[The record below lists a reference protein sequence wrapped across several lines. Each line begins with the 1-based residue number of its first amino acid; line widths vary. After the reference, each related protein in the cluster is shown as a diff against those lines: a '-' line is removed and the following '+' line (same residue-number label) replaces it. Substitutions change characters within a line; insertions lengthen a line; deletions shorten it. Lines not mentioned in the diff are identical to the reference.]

1 MGRTA
6 FAVVAALLTAHLAHA
21 AQAIPRVTTAPD
33 AQDLPRTDGWVV
45 LSVEDY
51 RTLRTRAFASA
62 PEPPPPVDAAL
73 TRIDYDLRLA
83 GDTVTGDARLT
94 IDVLKQGWVSVLVPP
109 GVLVRDA
116 RLDGRPT
123 AIVDGDPPRVLIARP
138 GRSSLT
144 LGLVVPL
151 TASAGTE
158 SIVLPPSGSAL
169 SAVSLVIP
177 RTGVDLSVSGGL
189 MVDHTESATETR
201 WTIYGRPGG
210 ALTFSWKRK
219 ADDHRATLPL
229 KTRARITEL
238 VALGE
243 DSTQVSTS
251 VHLEVSQGLA
261 RQAVLQLPPGL
272 VVNQVAG
279 ATVADWNADA
289 TNLTVTFLEPIATDT
304 SFLVTGETHAPREGA
319 VVIPIVRIPGAERET
334 GGIAVDVVGPGEIN
348 ERQPRNME
356 PADASDLGDIIAGHE
371 SPSMAAFQFAPLA
384 AGSASRALTVNVS
397 RYTPQAVLV
406 ANVEE
411 ARYEALAAEDG
422 KMLVW
427 ARYAVRNNQRSFL
440 AVTLPPQASLWSAS
454 LAGRPV
460 RPGLTA
466 DGGLLLPLQKGR
478 SGEEAPTFIVE
489 LTYIQQGAAW
499 TERGDAHV
507 ELPTSDLPVS
517 RSVLALHFSPRYGVD
532 ARPGPFRVTT
542 DPGPWRG
549 DLGIVVDA
557 ASVSAAAAPGT
568 RAEKDLQALMDRYK
582 KESGRSR
589 QGTVPIAIDF
599 PALGPSIYLAA
610 ELTAEAHAPSIDL
623 AYRRTGGR

>member
-189 MVDHTESATETR
+189 VVDHTESATETR

-289 TNLTVTFLEPIATDT
+289 TGLTVTFLEPIATDT
-304 SFLVTGETHAPREGA
+304 SFLVTGETRAPREGA
-319 VVIPIVRIPGAERET
+319 VVIPIVRIPAAERET

-356 PADASDLGDIIAGHE
+356 PADAVRSRRHHRGPRIA
-371 SPSMAAFQFAPLA
+371 
-384 AGSASRALTVNVS
+384 V
-397 RYTPQAVLV
+397 
-406 ANVEE
+406 
-411 ARYEALAAEDG
+411 DG
-422 KMLVW
+422 RV
-427 ARYAVRNNQRSFL
+427 
-440 AVTLPPQASLWSAS
+440 
-454 LAGRPV
+454 PV
-460 RPGLTA
+460 RAARCRQRVESAHRQRVAIYPA
-466 DGGLLLPLQKGR
+466 GGSR
-478 SGEEAPTFIVE
+478 R
-489 LTYIQQGAAW
+489 
-499 TERGDAHV
+499 ERGGGTIRGARGRRRQDPRVGPLRGPQQPA
-507 ELPTSDLPVS
+507 ELSGG
-517 RSVLALHFSPRYGVD
+517 H
-532 ARPGPFRVTT
+532 
-542 DPGPWRG
+542 
-549 DLGIVVDA
+549 
-557 ASVSAAAAPGT
+557 AAAAGVAVERIARRT
-568 RAEKDLQALMDRYK
+568 SRA
-582 KESGRSR
+582 SGPDGGRR
-589 QGTVPIAIDF
+589 P
-599 PALGPSIYLAA
+599 PAAAA
-610 ELTAEAHAPSIDL
+610 EGTL
-623 AYRRTGGR
+623 R

>member
-6 FAVVAALLTAHLAHA
+6 IAVVAALLAAHLAHA
-21 AQAIPRVTTAPD
+21 AQATPRVTTAAD
-33 AQDLPRTDGWVV
+33 AQDLPRADGWVV
-45 LSVEDY
+45 LSVDDY
-51 RTLRTRAFASA
+51 RTLRAHAFASP
-62 PEPPPPVDAAL
+62 PEPPPPVDATL
-73 TRIDYDLRLA
+73 TRIDYDLRLS

-123 AIVDGDPPRVLIARP
+123 AIVDGDPPRVLIARA
-138 GRSSLT
+138 GRTTLA

-177 RTGVDLSVSGGL
+177 RTGVDLAVTGGL
-189 MVDHTESATETR
+189 VVDHTESATETR

-229 KTRARITEL
+229 RTRARITEL

-251 VHLEVSQGLA
+251 VHLEVTQGLA
-261 RQAVLQLPPGL
+261 RQAVLQLPQGL
-272 VVNQVAG
+272 VINQVAG

-289 TNLTVTFLEPIATDT
+289 NGLTVTFLEPIATDT
-304 SFLVTGETHAPREGA
+304 SFLVSAETRAPREGA
-319 VVIPIVRIPGAERET
+319 VAIPLVRMPTAERET
-334 GGIAVDVVGPGEIN
+334 GGIAVDVVGAGEIN

-356 PADASDLGDIIAGHE
+356 PADPSDLGDIVSGHE
-371 SPSMAAFQFAPLA
+371 SPSMAAFQFAPL

-411 ARYEALAAEDG
+411 ARYEALAGEDG

-440 AVTLPPQASLWSAS
+440 AVTLPPQALLWSAS

-489 LTYIQQGAAW
+489 LTYIQRGAAW
-499 TERGDAHV
+499 TEKGDAHV

-517 RSVLALHFSPRYGVD
+517 RSVLALHFSPRYAID
-532 ARPGPFRVTT
+532 ARPGAFRVTS

-549 DLGIVVDA
+549 DLGVVVDA
-557 ASVSAAAAPGT
+557 ASVASPAQPGT

-599 PALGPSIYLAA
+599 PSLGPSIYLAA